1 MTMKRERLTWSAA
14 ASRKASAPPATPG
27 YGKEDQDHPA
37 HLPDPDMH
45 KYENGDTSSWAEDP
59 KKPPYPQGNPP
70 STPGYDTE
78 DQDHPAH
85 VDLPRVPKEA
95 RAYKAA
101 IQRKA
106 NKCVK
111 VAELVMKGKKGVT
124 ADMVEDQALDFM
136 DLPDE
141 QLDSMYARLGGGF
154 LAEEEAPESLAAELD
169 ELLGGDEPP
178 VEAAKKGEDEPKVAL
193 EDVLLAVKKLSD
205 DVQELKAAKK
215 VADQNDP
222 KGPTLAPKPKT
233 EEEARKE
240 AAEND
245 PIIKEFDT
253 YDANKSGFVMAKE
266 WGGSK
271 AVFAAL
277 DTDRDGIV
285 ARVDLIK
292 MACGCDL
299 APEAGKK
306 ADDLDP
312 ETQALLAE
320 LEAADEPVPA
330 VDEPAPTA
338 CDQVAEAEDDVALF
352 GLDHDPMGLADEP
365 TAAKKSAEDEII
377 AQLYGVQ
384 AAKKGEEDED
394 EKEAKKGG
402 KKSED
407 DKPDFLKDKE
417 DEKEAKKAKKSEDEE
432 PKEDEEAKEAK
443 KASVRVATQRPQPKK
458 ASTGVKT
465 VGPITK
471 AASNEINELSRL
483 WESAPDVSEHFS

>member
-1 MTMKRERLTWSAA
+1 MTMKRERLTWQAA

-37 HLPDPDMH
+37 HQPDPDMH
-45 KYENGDTSSWAEDP
+45 KYENGDPSSWAEDP
-59 KKPPYPQGNPP
+59 KQPPYPQGNPP

-111 VAELVMKGKKGVT
+111 VAELMMKGKKGVT
-124 ADMVEDQALDFM
+124 ADMIEDQALDFM
-136 DLPDE
+136 DTPDE
-141 QLDSMYARLGGGF
+141 QLDALYARLGGGF
-154 LAEEEAPESLAAELD
+154 LAEEAEPAPDSLAAELD
-169 ELLGGDEPP
+169 ELLGSDEPATEP
-178 VEAAKKGEDEPKVAL
+178 EPEKEAGKAAL

-215 VADQNDP
+215 ADQNDP

-245 PIIKEFDT
+245 PVVKEFDT
-253 YDANKSGFVMAKE
+253 YDAGKTGFVMKDE
-266 WGGSK
+266 WKGSK

-277 DTDRDGIV
+277 DTDKDGIV

-292 MACGCDL
+292 MAYGCDL
-299 APEAGKK
+299 APMATK

-312 ETQALLAE
+312 EAQALLAE
-320 LEAADEPVPA
+320 LEATDEPVPA
-330 VDEPAPTA
+330 TEEPAPTA
-338 CDQVAEAEDDVALF
+338 CDQVVEEDDLALF

-365 TAAKKSAEDEII
+365 VA
-377 AQLYGVQ
+377 
-384 AAKKGEEDED
+384 
-394 EKEAKKGG
+394 G
-402 KKSED
+402 KKSEED
-407 DKPDFLKDKE
+407 ELLAQIYGTKSAKKSEDEEPVEE
-417 DEKEAKKAKKSEDEE
+417 DEKEAKKAKKSEDEQPAE
-432 PKEDEEAKEAK
+432 EDEKEAK
-443 KASVRVATQRPQPKK
+443 KSEDEDPKESKKTASQRPQPRKVS
-458 ASTGVKT
+458 AGVKT
-465 VGPITK
+465 VGPVTK